1 MADSLTTP
9 DASEPAAADLK
20 TQPGTEA
27 PPPAAPPVG
36 SPGTAARVVEI
47 TVSAPPGAAVAG
59 GHVRLTGT
67 STLAALNRQLRQTA
81 AFQTRLLEPTRQIAA
96 FQDEIAANISGMLP
110 SSTFADLSRTLD
122 VTTQS
127 ATLRAQILGSTD
139 RLAAIGAQA
148 HAEINHALAPL
159 RTESVLGGF
168 NGLAAFQS
176 RLAVDISSWVRPAV
190 ILHRTISPLV
200 ERASSWLFELAGGIT
215 EFSRS
220 SLDLTRRLLARIALA
235 DLRRARGAALTGD
248 VDEVDRF
255 IASYLDKDIRA
266 YLAELRKVEHG
277 ASRHWNYSRH
287 EARSA
292 VVTALLDPALG
303 AALGE
308 DADPRAVIGDVRAGL
323 RRQVREFQPITSHK
337 HRGARILL
345 LGGDEEHKN
354 LPFTPDLLPGE
365 YDDPRLYRARA
376 MFGADEWAI
385 LLTHLDGDGPAT
397 WADSAVAAGQTR
409 DLGERV
415 RRKAPRVGK
424 EVERRR
430 PPQP

>member
-1 MADSLTTP
+1 MASTPGGVRRFLQDSLSVGILARHYRLKGIINQTWK
-9 DASEPAAADLK
+9 DADGG
-20 TQPGTEA
+20 QPHDTR
-27 PPPAAPPVG
+27 PLRAAPPVG

-81 AFQTRLLEPTRQIAA
+81 AFQTRLLELTRQIAA

-148 HAEINHALAPL
+148 HAEINQALAPL
-159 RTESVLGGF
+159 RTGSVLVGC
-168 NGLAAFQS
+168 NWLAAFQS

-200 ERASSWLFELAGGIT
+200 ERVSSWLFELAGGIT

-248 VDEVDRF
+248 VDEVD
-255 IASYLDKDIRA
+255 
-266 YLAELRKVEHG
+266 
-277 ASRHWNYSRH
+277 
-287 EARSA
+287 
-292 VVTALLDPALG
+292 AL
-303 AALGE
+303 
-308 DADPRAVIGDVRAGL
+308 
-323 RRQVREFQPITSHK
+323 
-337 HRGARILL
+337 
-345 LGGDEEHKN
+345 
-354 LPFTPDLLPGE
+354 
-365 YDDPRLYRARA
+365 
-376 MFGADEWAI
+376 
-385 LLTHLDGDGPAT
+385 
-397 WADSAVAAGQTR
+397 VAAH
-409 DLGERV
+409 LAKES
-415 RRKAPRVGK
+415 RKLIQRGPGK
-424 EVERRR
+424 
-430 PPQP
+430 Q